1 MQVFVTG
8 ASGHIASAVI
18 PELLDAG
25 HEVLGLARSDASAAA
40 VEALG
45 AKVRRGSLND
55 LDGLRDAAAGSDGV
69 IHLAFNHEEVESGN
83 FQGAIDANMH
93 AIEAMGEALSGTD
106 KPMVCP
112 SGTLQLS
119 FSGISGTAT
128 ESDMVTA
135 SPGAEAENALLALAE
150 RHVRSSLVRL
160 PPTVHSSLD
169 HRGYIPALIAIA
181 RDKGRAG
188 YVGEGINRWPAVNT
202 LDAAHLF
209 RLAIEAA
216 PAGSR
221 LHGVAEEG
229 VPFRTIAET
238 IGRHLGVPTIS
249 IRPEDAADYFGF
261 LALFV
266 PLDNPTSSEQTQ
278 KLLDWYP
285 AHTALIPDLNQGH
298 YFETAS
304 K

>member
-1 MQVFVTG
+1 
-8 ASGHIASAVI
+8 
-18 PELLDAG
+18 
-25 HEVLGLARSDASAAA
+25 
-40 VEALG
+40 
-45 AKVRRGSLND
+45 
-55 LDGLRDAAAGSDGV
+55 
-69 IHLAFNHEEVESGN
+69 
-83 FQGAIDANMH
+83 
-93 AIEAMGEALSGTD
+93 
-106 KPMVCP
+106 
-112 SGTLQLS
+112 
-119 FSGISGTAT
+119 
-128 ESDMVTA
+128 
-135 SPGAEAENALLALAE
+135 
-150 RHVRSSLVRL
+150 VRL

-188 YVGEGINRWPAVNT
+188 YVGEGANRWPAVNT

-216 PAGSR
+216 PAGAR

-285 AHTALIPDLNQGH
+285 AHTALIPDLDQGH
-298 YFETAS
+298 YFRTAS